1 MTFAVRFVVSLLFAF
16 VSPVRCCPVCLPK
29 WCVHV
34 LSVSLSL
41 MSLFV
46 VSQLIARYGLN
57 CPLSSC
63 PLPLVCSFLLF
74 VFLLSS
80 HEKYRFPPSLPTLS
94 FLLSTFR
101 VPLFPFLCTI
111 ALPTVSISIYLI
123 IYLFICYLS
132 CFSTRNCTIHTIS
145 PLPLQQRFKE

>member
-1 MTFAVRFVVSLLFAF
+1 MTFAVRFVFSLLFAF
-16 VSPVRCCPVCLPK
+16 VSPLRCCPVCLPK

-34 LSVSLSL
+34 LSVWLSL

-63 PLPLVCSFLLF
+63 PLPLVRLLLVCCLSCCCQAMKNI
-74 VFLLSS
+74 VFL
-80 HEKYRFPPSLPTLS
+80 PPWPVFLS
-94 FLLSTFR
+94 FPFFFIYRAVSTLR

-111 ALPTVSISIYLI
+111 APPTVSISIYLI

-132 CFSTRNCTIHTIS
+132 CCLDS
-145 PLPLQQRFKE
+145 L